1 MDCQCEVSTY
11 KLLYLER
18 LNNRALLYITG
29 NYIQSPGIDYDGK
42 EYKQKGTHMYVCLS
56 HFAVEQK
63 LAQHYKST
71 IILKNQKNSN
81 CSTLVLHTNPYTEQ
95 FPRVSFKHKW
105 AEVA

>member
-1 MDCQCEVSTY
+1 MNGKDWELGVSGC
-11 KLLYLER
+11 KLLRLEWISNEVPR
-18 LNNRALLYITG
+18 YSTG

-42 EYKQKGTHMYVCLS
+42 EYKQKGTDMYVCLS

-95 FPRVSFKHKW
+95 FPRVSFKHK
-105 AEVA
+105 